1 MWLFLAA
8 PILSWGLC
16 LVGVMVYYTI
26 VDIRPIGNMK
36 DEWIALNNII
46 MTYAFFRWIG
56 NKYFN
61 GDNNQ

>member
-46 MTYAFFRWIG
+46 MTYAFFRWMG
-56 NKYFN
+56 NKYIN
-61 GDNNQ
+61 GDDN

>member
-1 MWLFLAA
+1 MWLFLGA

-26 VDIRPIGNMK
+26 VDTQPTGNMK

-46 MTYAFFRWIG
+46 MTYAFFRWMG
-56 NKYFN
+56 NKYIN
-61 GDNNQ
+61 GDDN

>member
-26 VDIRPIGNMK
+26 VDIRPTGNMK

-46 MTYAFFRWIG
+46 MTYAFFRWMG
-56 NKYFN
+56 NKYIN
-61 GDNNQ
+61 GDDN

>member
-1 MWLFLAA
+1 MWLFLAS
-8 PILSWGLC
+8 PFMSWGLC
-16 LVGVMVYYTI
+16 LAWVMLYYTI
-26 VDIRPIGNMK
+26 VDTQPTGDIKN
-36 DEWIALNNII
+36 EWVAVNNII